1 MLPKMIWEIEQIFAR
16 TLESVKIGTL
26 MGTFCTKL
34 KMYEIKIYRG
44 VMCHDKEERCK
55 NWRGTDLS
63 IQNWHEEFDQF
74 WHEHLKISN
83 IFTLM
88 DWFWPKYI
96 MFELKKYRGVM
107 FDGTEVWCK
116 TWRKSS
122 LCFQIWH
129 EKLSQFWPEHL
140 KVSKIRTLFVQSW
153 KCMSFFREVMCHDNE
168 EWCKNWREI
177 ELSFQNWH
185 EEFDQFWSEHSKISN
200 IFTLMDCFWP
210 KYIMFELKNT
220 EELCLMTLKIDAKLE
235 EKLICGF
242 KNDIKILANFSSE
255 ADK

>member
-1 MLPKMIWEIEQIFAR
+1 MLPNMIWEIEQIFAR
-16 TLESVKIGTL
+16 TPESVKIGTL
-26 MGTFCTKL
+26 IGTFCTKL

-44 VMCHDKEERCK
+44 VICHDKEEWCK
-55 NWRGTDLS
+55 NWRGIDLS

-83 IFTLM
+83 IFTLT

-116 TWRKSS
+116 TWRKSN

-140 KVSKIRTLFVQSW
+140 KVSKLG
-153 KCMSFFREVMCHDNE
+153 
-168 EWCKNWREI
+168 
-177 ELSFQNWH
+177 
-185 EEFDQFWSEHSKISN
+185 
-200 IFTLMDCFWP
+200 
-210 KYIMFELKNT
+210 
-220 EELCLMTLKIDAKLE
+220 LCLTKVENVWAFSGKLCVMTMKNDAKIE
-235 EKLICGF
+235 EKLNCHF
-242 KNDIKILANFSSE
+242 KIDMRNLTNFDLSTRKFQIFSL
-255 ADK
+255 